1 MRNSTL
7 YRANLSSEKVAFLSE
22 LKSKAPDT
30 HESIEPKA
38 YKRLD
43 KQKEKELDI
52 LWENFKLNVKE
63 EKSPLVYLIT
73 GFIAGVL
80 SVFALSAILG
90 LCGMFDG
97 QSSDSSLGQKKFE
110 KNISANAKKTQIAVI
125 PARSQNSENI
135 QSPLSETYYV
145 KEGDSMSSIVSR
157 FYGKYDPVKVEKIKL
172 TNNLTSEHKLSIGQK
187 LIIPLD

>member
-7 YRANLSSEKVAFLSE
+7 YRANLSSEKMAFLSE
-22 LKSKAPDT
+22 LKSKAPDV

-63 EKSPLVYLIT
+63 EKSPLVYLFT
-73 GFIAGVL
+73 GFVAGVL
-80 SVFALSAILG
+80 SVFALSAISG
-90 LCGMFDG
+90 FFGMG
-97 QSSDSSLGQKKFE
+97 EVQTNDSTLGQKKFE
-110 KNISANAKKTQIAVI
+110 KSISSNLKKAQIAVV
-125 PARSQNSENI
+125 PALQYGETSQM
-135 QSPLSETYYV
+135 PLSETYYV

-172 TNNLTSEHKLSIGQK
+172 ANNLTSEHKLSIGQK